1 MSDKKKMLEQLSER
15 MQDLKDKCITKS
27 IAESMGNGPKSNGKM
42 QLFKEYA
49 NLRQDME
56 RAILLYPDEKDSMND
71 KINKIDELRKVFKVD
86 ATKISCLDVIFTVV
100 RLILLLIVFLCGGFI
115 ICFFAPISWILDPL
129 LQRCGVPPSMQ
140 VEGLVCRYGF
150 WTPLLAAAFIDVKVI
165 DDNGNSGWKAG
176 EGGFVVVNHT
186 SNLDGFVIGPH
197 LSPFMPKFI
206 AKKVLFHIPILGWMA
221 FLQGHILLNRK
232 KRTKAVASMNHAV
245 DNVIKRQRRAL
256 CIFPEGT
263 RTDDGNLRLPFKKGV
278 FHMVCKLFITYIMQ
292 HCPSFIYI
300 LLIKSKIC
308 CNISNKINKIY
319 IYVYEHMV

>member
-1 MSDKKKMLEQLSER
+1 
-15 MQDLKDKCITKS
+15 
-27 IAESMGNGPKSNGKM
+27 
-42 QLFKEYA
+42 
-49 NLRQDME
+49 
-56 RAILLYPDEKDSMND
+56 
-71 KINKIDELRKVFKVD
+71 VD

-300 LLIKSKIC
+300 YILLIKSEIC
-308 CNISNKINKIY
+308 CNISNKINTIY
-319 IYVYEHMV
+319 MCI